1 MESIIFENSEKNLL
15 VIDDEVE
22 ITKALV
28 RQFRKI
34 YNVYTAN
41 NAHEALVL
49 MEKVN
54 IQVILSDQRMPGM
67 TGVDFY
73 SGIRDK
79 YPDALK
85 LILTGYSD
93 IEAVIRAINEGQVF
107 RYVKKPWNPDE
118 MESVI
123 KEAFEKYELIIS
135 NRKLMDHL
143 KEANQN
149 LEEKVKMRTQ
159 DLEIVNNRLSEL
171 NIEKNRYIGM
181 VAHDLRNPI
190 GIAVSFSELLIN
202 EYDEIPKESQI
213 DYLGN
218 INESCSYSLN
228 LINDFLDVSKIE
240 AEIFDL
246 KLTEL
251 NYISLVEKGIA
262 QNKILAKNKSQEIA
276 LLSEKEE
283 ILIRCDKNKMLQVID
298 NLLSNAIKYS
308 GSNKRIV
315 IDVSGTDKEITTRI
329 TDQGQGIP
337 SEELPELFKAFKT
350 TSIKSTGSEKS
361 TGLGLA
367 IVKKIIQAHNGKL
380 SVESKVGE
388 GSVFSFT
395 LPVL

>member
-1 MESIIFENSEKNLL
+1 MESLIIENNEKNLL

-28 RQFRKI
+28 RQFRRM

-41 NAHEALVL
+41 NADEALVL
-49 MEKVN
+49 MEKIN

-73 SGIRDK
+73 SRIRDK

-123 KEAFEKYELIIS
+123 REAFEKYELIIS
-135 NRKLMDHL
+135 NRKLMEHL

-149 LEEKVKMRTQ
+149 LEEKVKIRTQ
-159 DLEIVNNRLSEL
+159 DMESVNNRLSEL

-202 EYDEIPKESQI
+202 EYDEIPKEMQI
-213 DYLGN
+213 DFLGN

-246 KLTEL
+246 KLTEQ
-251 NYISLVEKGIA
+251 NYLTLVERGIA
-262 QNKILAKNKSQEIA
+262 QNKILAKNKSQEIVVH
-276 LLSEKEE
+276 SDMDE
-283 ILIRCDKNKMLQVID
+283 IFIRCDKNKMLQVID
-298 NLLSNAIKYS
+298 NLLSNAIKFS
-308 GSNKRIV
+308 GSETKIEIKISRTEN
-315 IDVSGTDKEITTRI
+315 EITTSI
-329 TDQGQGIP
+329 KDQGQGIP
-337 SEELPELFKAFKT
+337 PDELSDLFKAFKT
-350 TSIKSTGSEKS
+350 TSVKSTGDEKS

-388 GSVFSFT
+388 GSVFSFS
-395 LPVL
+395 LPL

>member
-308 GSNKRIV
+308 GSNKRII

>member
-41 NAHEALVL
+41 NAHEALML

-202 EYDEIPKESQI
+202 EYDEIPKEAQI

-251 NYISLVEKGIA
+251 NYISLVERGIA
-262 QNKILAKNKSQEIA
+262 QNKILAKNKSQEIV

-337 SEELPELFKAFKT
+337 PEELPELFKAFKT
-350 TSIKSTGSEKS
+350 TSTKSTGSEKS

-388 GSVFSFT
+388 GSVFCFT
-395 LPVL
+395 LPV